1 MEPGTLIRL
10 TAPTRPGDKGLW
22 SLITFQ
28 RDGSQALGKMFHDCK
43 TYRKLFSFFFLRF
56 TSQRSRERI
65 YNFKFSEVNALRK
78 GRRDQAEGRE
88 NFPQRD

>member
-10 TAPTRPGDKGLW
+10 TAPTRLGDKGLW
-22 SLITFQ
+22 SVIRFQ
-28 RDGSQALGKMFHDCK
+28 RDGSQALGKMFLDCK
-43 TYRKLFSFFFLRF
+43 AYRKLFFFLRF

-78 GRRDQAEGRE
+78 GRRDKAEGRE